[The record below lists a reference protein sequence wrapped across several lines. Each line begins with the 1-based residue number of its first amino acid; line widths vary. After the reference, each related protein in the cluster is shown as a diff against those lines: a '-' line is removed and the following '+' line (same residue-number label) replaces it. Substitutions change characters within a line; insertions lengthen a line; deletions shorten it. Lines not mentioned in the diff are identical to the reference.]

1 MKSLDPKKIKSAQR
15 ALEVLEYFTDERPT
29 ATVMDI
35 ARSMNYPQ
43 SSTSE
48 LLSCLV
54 ALGYL
59 DRDRDARTYR
69 PTARVA
75 VIGSSVQPDLFR
87 KGRLLAILDHLADEA
102 GVCATLAHRVG
113 MSMQNIHLVRAA
125 GQEEIPV
132 IEASTGLATS
142 SAGKALLATYDP
154 DLVRKLV
161 HRINAEAE
169 EGAPRICATEL
180 ADELRAA
187 SIQGYAIQVDG
198 DQATMSMLLSQSRDP
213 QALVLTIHGDA
224 AVFTE
229 NRDWLLQMV
238 RGSIARLSNP
248 MLSRPL
254 AETVVEQAEPARRFA

>member
-1 MKSLDPKKIKSAQR
+1 VKSLDPKKIKSAQR

-48 LLSCLV
+48 LLGCLV

-87 KGRLLAILDHLADEA
+87 KGRLLAILDHLAEEA
-102 GVCATLAHRVG
+102 GVAVTLAHKVG
-113 MSMQNIHLVRAA
+113 MSMQYIHLVRPA
-125 GQEEIPV
+125 GHATPAGV
-132 IEASTGLATS
+132 GTATGLASS
-142 SAGKALLATYDP
+142 SAGKALLATFDP
-154 DLVRKLV
+154 NLVRKLV
-161 HRINAEAE
+161 HRINAEAHE
-169 EGAPRICATEL
+169 SAPRICATEL

-187 SIQGYAIQVDG
+187 SIQGYAMAVED
-198 DQATMSMLLSQSRDP
+198 DLASLSMLVSLSRDAAP
-213 QALVLTIHGDA
+213 LVLTIHGDA
-224 AVFTE
+224 AFFAE
-229 NRDWLLQMV
+229 NRDWLLQMT
-238 RGSIARLSNP
+238 RGSIARLTNP
-248 MLSRPL
+248 TAPRPL
-254 AETVVEQAEPARRFA
+254 AEPLNLDAEPQRRFA

>member
-15 ALEVLEYFTDERPT
+15 ALEVLEFFSDERPT

-48 LLSCLV
+48 LLGCLV

-87 KGRLLAILDHLADEA
+87 KGRLLSILDHLAEEA
-102 GVCATLAHRVG
+102 GVTVTLSHKVG
-113 MSMQNIHLVRAA
+113 MQMQYIHLVRAPD
-125 GQEEIPV
+125 QEVHEGV
-132 IEASTGLATS
+132 GAQTGLASS

-154 DLVRKLV
+154 NLVRKLV
-161 HRINAEAE
+161 HRINAEAD
-169 EGAPRICATEL
+169 EGTPRIDATLL
-180 ADELRAA
+180 ADDLRAG
-187 SIQGYAIQVDG
+187 SIQGYAMTVEG
-198 DQATMSMLLSQSRDP
+198 DLANMSMLLSQSRDAHP
-213 QALVLTIHGDA
+213 LVLSIHGDA
-224 AVFTE
+224 AFFAE
-229 NRDWLLQMV
+229 NRDWLLQMT

-248 MLSRPL
+248 SLNRPL
-254 AETVVEQAEPARRFA
+254 AEAVLEKAEPQRRFA

>member
-15 ALEVLEYFTDERPT
+15 ALEVLEYFSDDRPT

-48 LLSCLV
+48 LLGCLV

-87 KGRLLAILDHLADEA
+87 RGRLLAVLDHLADEA
-102 GVCATLAHRVG
+102 GVFVTLSHKVG
-113 MSMQNIHLVRAA
+113 MAMQYIHLVRPSGQVTPA
-125 GQEEIPV
+125 GV
-132 IEASTGLATS
+132 GAVTGLASS
-142 SAGKALLATYDP
+142 SAGKALLATFDP
-154 DLVRKLV
+154 NLVRALV

-169 EGAPRICATEL
+169 DTAPRICANDL
-180 ADELRAA
+180 ADELRAV
-187 SIQGYAIQVDG
+187 SIQGYAMAVEG
-198 DQATMSMLLSQSRDP
+198 DRASLSILVSLTRDVHP
-213 QALVLTIHGDA
+213 LVLSIHGEA
-224 AVFTE
+224 AFFAE
-229 NRDWLLQMV
+229 NRDWLLQMT
-238 RGSIARLSNP
+238 RGSIARLTNP
-248 MLSRPL
+248 VVARPL
-254 AETVVEQAEPARRFA
+254 ADTLGDIAEPARRFA